1 MWVAALLLC
10 GSSVFLGFR
19 PAVGTLL
26 TSFDIYGFSST
37 TPELFFFLIDQRNVA
52 LFGYYSVL

>member
-10 GSSVFLGFR
+10 GSSVFLGFC

-26 TSFDIYGFSST
+26 TSFDIYWFSST
-37 TPELFFFLIDQRNVA
+37 TPELFFFN
-52 LFGYYSVL
+52 